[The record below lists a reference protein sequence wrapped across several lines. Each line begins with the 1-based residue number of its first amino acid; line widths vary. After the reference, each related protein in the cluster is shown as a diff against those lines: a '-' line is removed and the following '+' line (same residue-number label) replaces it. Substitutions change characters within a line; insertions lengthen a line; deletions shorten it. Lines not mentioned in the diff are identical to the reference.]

1 MLTRMCEYSE
11 QYLLGKVPRQVINAS
26 PSHCRMANPFTARI
40 NSNFG
45 FQRLSDETMEA
56 HNSLAIPDGKG
67 RSVDFSKPFG
77 IPRFQNSTV

>member
-1 MLTRMCEYSE
+1 
-11 QYLLGKVPRQVINAS
+11 
-26 PSHCRMANPFTARI
+26 MANPFTARI